1 MSDDA
6 VECQGCRCIWRTSE
20 LSQSGPIKEF
30 NEISMEHTKAWIYV
44 CPKCFSPDLKIL
56 IEIRI
61 AI

>member
-1 MSDDA
+1 
-6 VECQGCRCIWRTSE
+6 
-20 LSQSGPIKEF
+20 
-30 NEISMEHTKAWIYV
+30 MEHTKAWIYV